1 MIDELYV
8 FYRSIGCNDESA
20 TDEEQG
26 EKMLYSYPP
35 GKSLNDQLGRVMM
48 LEGLIDFTCKFRY
61 VRYSVLCIPLYIPL
75 TYTYTPYLY
84 Q

>member
-61 VRYSVLCIPLYIPL
+61 VR
-75 TYTYTPYLY
+75 
-84 Q
+84 